1 MKHSSAAWRWG
12 SAEHRA
18 EVVAS
23 TLQCFFKKSAYE
35 PDLQGLVSR
44 VAAIADRDFDDEC
57 VIIGNLAGF
66 ISFEINAASPYVGGG
81 EFMDWAMSSAVRSE
95 EPASLDLS
103 LKIAG
108 RNCVPL
114 MICSMRKKGSGL

>member
-23 TLQCFFKKSAYE
+23 ALQCFFRNSAYE
-35 PDLQGLVSR
+35 PDLRGLVNR
-44 VAAIADRDFDDEC
+44 VAAVPDKDFDDEC
-57 VIIGNLAGF
+57 IIIGNLAGF

-81 EFMDWAMSSAVRSE
+81 EFMDWAMSSAVRFE

-108 RNCVPL
+108 RNYVPL
-114 MICSMRKKGSGL
+114 MMCIMCKKGSGL